1 MTIRVAHLTSVHP
14 ADDVR
19 IFVKEC
25 RSLVVAGYEVFLVA
39 QGLEPKVV
47 GGVRVLNVAKPRNRM
62 ERATRTAWSVLR
74 LSRRLRADIYHFHDP
89 ELIPVGI
96 LLKLLGHRVIYDVHE
111 DLPRQIR
118 DKPWIHPLLRAPIAR
133 LASMGESLAGRAFDA
148 IVAVTPTIA
157 ARFPSSSTVLVRNF
171 PILEELA
178 PASHADPYPTRSDT
192 LAYVGGIAA
201 ARGAHQLVGAMNLVS
216 KRHSPRLV
224 MAGRFQPPALADEL
238 AAIPGWDHVDAAGW
252 LGRAEIAGLLG
263 SARIG
268 LVTFLPTPNNRD
280 GYPTKLFE
288 YMAAGL
294 PVVASDFPG
303 WREFVDGADCG
314 LLVDPQDP
322 ASIAA
327 AIDRLLDEPVEAE
340 AMGVRGQRAIV
351 EQYSWEAESGHL
363 LDLYARLVGRPA
375 ARARGGPAAPG

>member
-25 RSLVVAGYEVFLVA
+25 QSLAAAGYEVFLVA
-39 QGLEPKVV
+39 QGVEPSVI
-47 GGVRVLNVAKPRNRM
+47 GGVRVMTVAKPRNRM
-62 ERATRTAWSVLR
+62 ERATKTAWAVLR
-74 LSRRLRADIYHFHDP
+74 LSRRLRAEVYHFHDP

-96 LLKLLGHRVIYDVHE
+96 FLKLLGHRVIYDVHE

-133 LASMGESLAGRAFDA
+133 LASLGESLAGRAFDA

-157 ARFPSSSTVLVRNF
+157 ARFPSSSTVIVRNF

-178 PASHADPYPTRSDT
+178 PSSGTDPYPTRSDT

-201 ARGAHQLVGAMNLVS
+201 PRGAHQLVAAMNLVS
-216 KRHSPRLV
+216 ERHSPRLV

-238 AAIPGWDHVDAAGW
+238 ATIPGWDHVDAAGW

-268 LVTFLPTPNNRD
+268 VVTFLPTPNNRD

-294 PVVASDFPG
+294 PVIVSDFPG
-303 WREFVDGADCG
+303 WRDFVDGADCG
-314 LLVDPQDP
+314 LLVDPHDP

-327 AIDRLLDEPVEAE
+327 AIDRLLDEPAEAE
-340 AMGVRGQRAIV
+340 AMGVRGQRAIF

-375 ARARGGPAAPG
+375 AP